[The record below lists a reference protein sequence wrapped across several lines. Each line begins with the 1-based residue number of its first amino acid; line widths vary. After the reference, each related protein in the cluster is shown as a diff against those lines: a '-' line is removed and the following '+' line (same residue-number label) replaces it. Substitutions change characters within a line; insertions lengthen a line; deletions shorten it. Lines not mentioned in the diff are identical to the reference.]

1 MTQDELIVE
10 IGRLI
15 VADGKATA
23 QPWDRYALIAYY
35 DGSVSKLNGFGY
47 MGDGRGRPATPETF
61 DLEDRLDELREAT
74 RVEGKAPWLVCV
86 FRLNRQTGKAT
97 VDFEYEHPERWHVTP
112 ATASEIAE
120 RARPA

>member
-1 MTQDELIVE
+1 MTKDELIVE

-15 VADGKATA
+15 VADGKASA

-35 DGSVSKLNGFGY
+35 DGSVFKLNGFGY
-47 MGDGRGRPATPETF
+47 AGDGRGKPATPETF

-74 RVEGKAPWLVCV
+74 RVDGKSPWQVCV
-86 FRLNRQTGKAT
+86 FRLNRGTGKAT
-97 VDFEYEHPERWHVTP
+97 ADFEYEHPERWHVTP

>member
-1 MTQDELIVE
+1 MTKDELIVE

-35 DGSVSKLNGFGY
+35 DGSVSRLNGFGY
-47 MGDGRGRPATPETF
+47 SGDARGRPATPETF
-61 DLEDRLDELREAT
+61 DLEDRLDELRVAT
-74 RVEGKAPWLVCV
+74 QTEGKAPWRVCV
-86 FRLNRQTGKAT
+86 FRLNRDTGKAT
-97 VDFEYEHPERWHVTP
+97 VDFEYDDPERWRVTP

-120 RARPA
+120 RARPT

>member
-1 MTQDELIVE
+1 MTRDELIVE

-47 MGDGRGRPATPETF
+47 SGDGRGKPATPETF
-61 DLEDRLDELREAT
+61 ELEDRLDELRDAT
-74 RVEGKAPWLVCV
+74 RIEGREPWRVCV
-86 FRLNRQTGKAT
+86 LRLNRGTGKAT
-97 VDFEYEHPERWHVTP
+97 VDFEYDDPERWHVTP
-112 ATASEIAE
+112 RTAADIAE

>member
-1 MTQDELIVE
+1 MTKDELIVE

-47 MGDGRGRPATPETF
+47 SGDRRGRPATPETF

-74 RVEGKAPWLVCV
+74 RVDCQAPWQVCV
-86 FRLNRQTGKAT
+86 FRLNRETGKAT
-97 VDFEYEHPERWHVTP
+97 ADFVYEDPERWHVTP

-120 RARPA
+120 RARPD